1 MPTSNSKT
9 DQPKAG
15 VLYVVATPIGNLAD
29 MSKRAVQVLSS
40 VDAVAVEDTRH
51 SRVLFNQFGIK
62 TRMISL
68 NEQNEAGKI
77 PALLSMLGR
86 GEDIALISDAGTPL
100 VSDPGFLLVR
110 AAREAGLRVSPVP
123 GASAM
128 IAALSVAGLPTNR
141 FVFEGFLPAKRAAR
155 RKALTSLLAE
165 TRTIIVYESV
175 HRIVDSLGDMAQV
188 FGEDREA
195 AVAREL
201 TKKFETVVY
210 GRLGDLAQNL
220 PKDPASLKGEFVV
233 VIKGAEV
240 VEGSLAEAGK
250 LLQMLLEE
258 LPAAQ
263 AARVAAKMTGV
274 PRKTLYQMALG
285 TDR

>member
-1 MPTSNSKT
+1 MPASNSKT

-29 MSKRAVQVLSS
+29 MSERAVQILSS
-40 VDAVAVEDTRH
+40 VDAVAAEDTRH
-51 SRVLFNQFGIK
+51 SRVLFSHFGIK

-100 VSDPGFLLVR
+100 ISDPGFQLVR
-110 AAREAGLRVSPVP
+110 AARETGLRVSPVP

-128 IAALSVAGLPTNR
+128 IAALSVAGLPTDR
-141 FVFEGFLPAKRAAR
+141 FVFEGFLPARPVAR
-155 RKALTSLLAE
+155 RKALTRLLTE
-165 TRTIIVYESV
+165 PRTVVLYESV
-175 HRIVDSLGDMAQV
+175 HRIIDSLNDMV
-188 FGEDREA
+188 RVLGEDRQA
-195 AVAREL
+195 VVAREL
-201 TKKFETVVY
+201 TKKFETVVH
-210 GRLGDLAQNL
+210 GRLGDLAQKL
-220 PKDPASLKGEFVV
+220 SQDRASLKGEFVV
-233 VIKGAEV
+233 VIA
-240 VEGSLAEAGK
+240 GSAALEEDLADARK
-250 LLQMLLEE
+250 LLQALLEE

-274 PRKTLYQMALG
+274 SRKILYRMALAA
-285 TDR
+285 DR